1 MRGYNIDPVLLLG
14 SFSSNVEKKNNRAN
28 DTPTA
33 SQKPRVV
40 LEEGVKVHAL
50 PAEHVEPQKPSV
62 LLTSAPTKGISPNT
76 AFMVAIGLL
85 SVVFLIMIIDS
96 RNRINRLESML
107 FSFLSQ
113 KHAV

>member
-1 MRGYNIDPVLLLG
+1 MRGYNIDPVLLLD
-14 SFSSNVEKKNNRAN
+14 SFSSHAKKKDNQAN
-28 DTPTA
+28 DTPPVLR
-33 SQKPRVV
+33 KPRVV
-40 LEEGVKVHAL
+40 LEEGVRVHA
-50 PAEHVEPQKPSV
+50 PPVKRVEPQKSSV
-62 LLTSAPTKGISPNT
+62 LLTSTPTRGISPKS
-76 AFMVAIGLL
+76 AFMAAIGLL